1 MNIKLQYQGE
11 LKKLSAVKDYKDLL
25 NKGISRFN
33 LVPSNEWKFFYIDD
47 S

>member
-33 LVPSNEWKFFYIDD
+33 LAPSNEWKFFYIDD